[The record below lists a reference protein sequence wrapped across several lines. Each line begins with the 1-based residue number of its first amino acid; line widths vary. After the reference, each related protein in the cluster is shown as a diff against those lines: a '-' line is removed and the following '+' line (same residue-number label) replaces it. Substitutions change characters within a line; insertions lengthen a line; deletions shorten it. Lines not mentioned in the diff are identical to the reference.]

1 MKTTIEMAS
10 KVQPDWNATITVENI
25 RNGFASEYN
34 EAVKKVYMG
43 DLEPVVE
50 NVRNAQPGPVHEQ
63 VWSWIGQMH
72 FRDWE
77 ISSKRTE
84 GNL

>member
-1 MKTTIEMAS
+1 MKTTIEMTS
-10 KVQPDWNATITVENI
+10 KIQPDWRATITVETI
-25 RNGFASEYN
+25 KNGFAPEYS
-34 EAVKKVYMG
+34 EAVKTVYMG
-43 DLEPVVE
+43 DGLDLVVE
-50 NVRNAQPGPVHEQ
+50 NIRNAQPEPVHMQ

-84 GNL
+84 D